1 MAETTEIE
9 KRGRAFHGT
18 LAPLSIPDFRRL
30 LVGNT
35 LWWQAMFMEM
45 IVTGWLVLELTD
57 SAWQVALIGFYRS
70 APVVLVGFFSGPAA
84 NRFGRIRV
92 ILLSQ
97 AATVVILAVIT
108 LLLWADSLA
117 FWHLSV
123 CAILLGILWT
133 LSWTARRSLMPD
145 LVGKAGTVDAMLL
158 ENFMQST
165 SRVLGPFAGG
175 AVIAALGALGGY
187 AAVTGISA
195 LSLIAVVGIS
205 PHPRPAR
212 PKASPWTLMVEGLR
226 YVRRN
231 PPILGDVLIT
241 VAMNFLAFPYMTLL
255 PVFARDILNQG
266 PVGLGLL
273 GAGSGVGSFL
283 GLFAVNRARRVF
295 SNGWIFS
302 VGSFIQAAALIG
314 FAASGDFYLSLGMLI
329 LSGMGQACFSVMQS
343 AIVLITASDD
353 MRDRAMGAIAIGIGT
368 GPPGRLQVGALAEA
382 FGAPFAVGITAIA
395 ASLSV
400 VIITAALPGFRK
412 KADEEPSPPKQ

>member
-1 MAETTEIE
+1 MAESTEIK
-9 KRGRAFHGT
+9 KRGRAFRGT
-18 LAPLSIPDFRRL
+18 LAPLSVPDFRRL

-35 LWWQAMFMEM
+35 LWWQARWMEM

-70 APVVLVGFFSGPAA
+70 APIVVVGFFSGPVTD
-84 NRFGRIRV
+84 RFGRVRV

-97 AATVVILAVIT
+97 AASVVIVAIIP

-123 CAILLGILWT
+123 CAVLLGVLWT

-158 ENFMQST
+158 ENFMQNI

-175 AVIAALGALGGY
+175 AVIQALGACGCY
-187 AAVTGISA
+187 AVVTGISA
-195 LSLIAVVGIS
+195 LSLIAIFRLS
-205 PHPRPAR
+205 AHPRPAR
-212 PKASPWTLMVEGLR
+212 PKVSPWTLMVEGLR
-226 YVRRN
+226 YVRRS
-231 PPILGDVLIT
+231 PPIFGDVLIT

-255 PVFARDILNQG
+255 PVFARDILGQG

-273 GAGSGVGSFL
+273 GAGNGLGCFL
-283 GLFAVNRARRVF
+283 GLFAVSRARRVF

-302 VGSFIQAAALIG
+302 VGSFLQAAALVG
-314 FAASGDFYLSLGMLI
+314 FAVSVDFHLSLAMLI
-329 LSGMGQACFSVMQS
+329 LSGVGQAGFSVMQS
-343 AIVLITASDD
+343 VVVLITAPDD

-382 FGAPFAVGITAIA
+382 FGAPFAVGITAA
-395 ASLSV
+395 AAVLSV
-400 VIITAALPGFRK
+400 VIITTALPDYRK
-412 KADEEPSPPKQ
+412 RTDGG